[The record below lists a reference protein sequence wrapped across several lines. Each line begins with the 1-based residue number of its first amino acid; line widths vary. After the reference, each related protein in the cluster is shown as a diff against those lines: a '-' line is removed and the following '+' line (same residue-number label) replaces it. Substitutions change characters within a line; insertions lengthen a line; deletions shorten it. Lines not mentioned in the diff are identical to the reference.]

1 MAANDMDAGCFAGMG
16 LKDAEIKSIV
26 SAGDTEMQIRELRL
40 CRLRLLDEVHRKQQ
54 ELDRLDYMIRQMQGK

>member
-1 MAANDMDAGCFAGMG
+1 MTADYTDAGCFTGMG

-26 SAGDTEMQIRELRL
+26 SADDTEMQIRELRL

>member
-1 MAANDMDAGCFAGMG
+1 MDAGCFAGMG